1 MLNPHKNGKNQ
12 KGSGLR
18 IKISLNPPEPF
29 SNQYIIEVSASLSG
43 GPAQKEEAERRKAN
57 TMPEII
63 KRVPSYRIIFCSY
76 FYLLTVSESSVNY
89 D

>member
-1 MLNPHKNGKNQ
+1 M
-12 KGSGLR
+12 
-18 IKISLNPPEPF
+18 
-29 SNQYIIEVSASLSG
+29 SG

-76 FYLLTVSESSVNY
+76 FYLLTVSESSVKLAVSESSVNY